1 MRSMKWLILNANT
14 EINETNEMT
23 GIDGVD
29 NIDEID
35 DISDICQDWL
45 NQNKCQCRYC
55 DTLCSKYSMS
65 LSTGKNHQ
73 INYTKIAWIAWSKS
87 PSHLT
92 HPSLGKLSLKTCVAT
107 PVSDDLH
114 TWISPKKGDIAKR
127 PGKGSVFFT
136 TAPPVLYRMTPQRL
150 RKNRVKVKKISP
162 KPAWYRT
169 TEALFNSVSFKES
182 SH

>member
-1 MRSMKWLILNANT
+1 MKWLILNANT

-73 INYTKIAWIAWSKS
+73 INYTEGL
-87 PSHLT
+87 HEL
-92 HPSLGKLSLKTCVAT
+92 HGQSLQA
-107 PVSDDLH
+107 
-114 TWISPKKGDIAKR
+114 ISPTQA
-127 PGKGSVFFT
+127 S
-136 TAPPVLYRMTPQRL
+136 ANCL
-150 RKNRVKVKKISP
+150 
-162 KPAWYRT
+162 
-169 TEALFNSVSFKES
+169 
-182 SH
+182 

>member
-1 MRSMKWLILNANT
+1 MIY
-14 EINETNEMT
+14 
-23 GIDGVD
+23 
-29 NIDEID
+29 

-55 DTLCSKYSMS
+55 DTFFLFEVLYVSFYWEKSPNQLY
-65 LSTGKNHQ
+65 GR
-73 INYTKIAWIAWSKS
+73 IAWIAWSKS

-162 KPAWYRT
+162 KPAWHRT
-169 TEALFNSVSFKES
+169 NQSLFISLSFKES
-182 SH
+182 SHQKL